1 MYKKTWCTVQSCCF
15 ANSTH
20 CLLIRQVFLITV
32 HAKLRKL
39 RVNYKRPNI
48 TSLLSEK
55 KVLANNERCTPRS
68 TCKQWRHRTAAI
80 LVHVCL
86 VAAYFVFP
94 DLIRTTLIGFICL
107 FPKLTNGEICKKK
120 TRAHSPLEIPV
131 FKMATS
137 NGELLFWGRQPL
149 QGAWRCGKLH
159 TRGSQKS
166 LPKTCAQGS
175 ITNLAFYNWLQRM
188 RHLSELS
195 FFKS

>member
-1 MYKKTWCTVQSCCF
+1 MNSRFPKLYCVYSISFNLSNVGKHFRSWIPKDCVKVLEKKKACFHVLQKTWKISIFSRRSRAVAEKKCTKKRDAPCKVVVLLIQ
-15 ANSTH
+15 TH

-94 DLIRTTLIGFICL
+94 DLIRTTLIGSLCL
-107 FPKLTNGEICKKK
+107 FPN
-120 TRAHSPLEIPV
+120 V
-131 FKMATS
+131 D
-137 NGELLFWGRQPL
+137 Q
-149 QGAWRCGKLH
+149 WR
-159 TRGSQKS
+159 
-166 LPKTCAQGS
+166 
-175 ITNLAFYNWLQRM
+175 NL
-188 RHLSELS
+188 
-195 FFKS
+195 